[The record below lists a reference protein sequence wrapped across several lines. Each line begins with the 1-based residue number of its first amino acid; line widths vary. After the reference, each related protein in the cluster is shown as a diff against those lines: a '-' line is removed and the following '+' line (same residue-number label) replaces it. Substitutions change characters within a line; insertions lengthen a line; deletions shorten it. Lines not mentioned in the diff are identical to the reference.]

1 MTQNDEPEDWI
12 ITSTPEKDDI
22 FTYAK
27 NSSLSSA
34 INPLVYFSIQTQRG
48 SRYWVLAEKEN
59 NIGFD
64 VRSSLLLGAS
74 KLQPEDTNVVSDS
87 QINVKTL
94 DPDSPPSQLF
104 VFTYLGSAQIDT
116 ASVEE

>member
-1 MTQNDEPEDWI
+1 MQKILP
-12 ITSTPEKDDI
+12 
-22 FTYAK
+22 F
-27 NSSLSSA
+27 LQLL
-34 INPLVYFSIQTQRG
+34 PLWVYFSIQTQHD
-48 SRYWVLAEKEN
+48 SKYWVLAEKEN

-74 KLQPEDTNVVSDS
+74 KLQPEDTNVVSHS

-94 DPDSPPSQLF
+94 DPDFPPSQLF